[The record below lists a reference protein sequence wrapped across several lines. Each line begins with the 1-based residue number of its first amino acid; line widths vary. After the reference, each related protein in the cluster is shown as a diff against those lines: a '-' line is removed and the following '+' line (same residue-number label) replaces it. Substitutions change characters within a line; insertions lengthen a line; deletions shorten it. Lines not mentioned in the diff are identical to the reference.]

1 MQKEGAIRPLL
12 ELGLVFLS
20 EEGIQQFF
28 VLVALLGDAVA
39 VVDGEVEEVAFGD
52 DVLTAGFEGLQPAA
66 VEPTADGVHGVAE
79 ELGRFPLREGIGLA
93 APFIGEPLTQISGRL
108 GWVRA
113 LRGCS
118 PPR

>member
-1 MQKEGAIRPLL
+1 MLIALDGDTVAI
-12 ELGLVFLS
+12 VC
-20 EEGIQQFF
+20 
-28 VLVALLGDAVA
+28 
-39 VVDGEVEEVAFGD
+39 GEVEEVAFGND
-52 DVLTAGFEGLQPAA
+52 IPAAGFEGLQPAA

-79 ELGRFPLREGIGLA
+79 ELRRFPLREGIGLA
-93 APFIGEPLTQISGRL
+93 APFIGEPLAQIGGRL